1 MIKLQI
7 SRTDKHE
14 DQTESRILIFGKCT
28 IAKFGRYVT
37 KC

>member
-14 DQTESRILIFGKCT
+14 DQTESRILIFGKCAT
-28 IAKFGRYVT
+28 QYNILVKLY
-37 KC
+37 